1 MKRLRNLFKSIKRQ
15 RTYRKCYKEREISGD
30 SIFGICSAP
39 AKKIPECLSCPYCII
54 NIATTDK
61 RERYMKEF
69 LASRNA
75 NSRGNRSKEITF
87 L

>member
-1 MKRLRNLFKSIKRQ
+1 MRLRNLFESAKRWKK
-15 RTYRKCYKEREISGD
+15 YRKCYKERESLGD

-39 AKKIPECLSCPYCII
+39 AIKIPECLSCPYCII
-54 NIATTDK
+54 NIVTTDK

-69 LASRNA
+69 LASRNS
-75 NSRGNRSKEITF
+75 NSRGNRAKEITF

>member
-1 MKRLRNLFKSIKRQ
+1 MRLRNLFKSVKRW
-15 RTYRKCYKEREISGD
+15 RKYRKCYKERELSGD

-39 AKKIPECLSCPYCII
+39 AKKIPECLSCPYCIV

-61 RERYMKEF
+61 RERYIEKF
-69 LASRNA
+69 LTSRNS
-75 NSRGNRSKEITF
+75 NSRGKRSKEITF